1 MGAGPLVPP
10 QKLRNEWVSRIK
22 GVGSFPWKEMVLV
35 HSQDRIRSS
44 HEAAEKR
51 CRLGNSRA
59 KVAMKASEAREAL
72 KREITKQTGQTG
84 PNAGRV
90 TNDNSVTFRMVC
102 SKPLFPCQR
111 GALERRN
118 SEGEETPHPTGSHRS
133 VRQVRPASPPQQSGE
148 NQLQDRVLQI
158 RAYLRDI
165 FAEAVDQDFLV
176 KDPARKVTVQ
186 TQLRDTDRT
195 ILTWPQLRGV
205 LSKLKLRDRI
215 LLELD
220 MTNALRPGEWFALRW
235 QCFNHAECTMRLVE
249 TVYKGQNPPWGKT
262 RKSWGLSTFRKN

>member
-205 LSKLKLRDRI
+205 LSKLKCNGSRCFPWIFSRKFRLLSRI
-215 LLELD
+215 
-220 MTNALRPGEWFALRW
+220 PGGS
-235 QCFNHAECTMRLVE
+235 CFDF
-249 TVYKGQNPPWGKT
+249 
-262 RKSWGLSTFRKN
+262 STLFCGVVVG